1 VASQEEQGKEIG
13 TMWKQTAEDFWTTG
27 LRLAVLVLLQ
37 IDEARLKLRRAETG
51 QSMVEYAIVV
61 ALVALIAMA
70 GVQAFGN
77 GVQQVFQQLL
87 SKIQSIGA

>member
-1 VASQEEQGKEIG
+1 
-13 TMWKQTAEDFWTTG
+13 MWKQTAEDVWTTA
-27 LRLAVLVLLQ
+27 LRLAVVVLLR
-37 IDEARLKLRRAETG
+37 IEEARLKLRRAEAG

>member
-13 TMWKQTAEDFWTTG
+13 TMWKQTAEDFWTTA
-27 LRLAVLVLLQ
+27 LRLAVVVLLR
-37 IDEARLKLRRAETG
+37 IGEARLKLRRAEAG

>member
-1 VASQEEQGKEIG
+1 MMVRQTVETIWVAAIRLHVL
-13 TMWKQTAEDFWTTG
+13 MA
-27 LRLAVLVLLQ
+27 LAVGDVKT
-37 IDEARLKLRRAETG
+37 RLRRAETG

-87 SKIQSIGA
+87 SKIQSIGS

>member
-1 VASQEEQGKEIG
+1 
-13 TMWKQTAEDFWTTG
+13 MWKQTAEDLHMTT
-27 LRLAVLVLLQ
+27 LRLIALIALWVS
-37 IDEARLKLRRAETG
+37 EARVRLRRPEAG

>member
-1 VASQEEQGKEIG
+1 
-13 TMWKQTAEDFWTTG
+13 MWKQTAEDLQMTT
-27 LRLAVLVLLQ
+27 LRFITLIALWVS
-37 IDEARLKLRRAETG
+37 EARVRLCRSEAG

-87 SKIQSIGA
+87 SKIQSVGA

>member
-1 VASQEEQGKEIG
+1 
-13 TMWKQTAEDFWTTG
+13 MWKQTAEDFWTTG
-27 LRLAVLVLLQ
+27 LRLAVLVLLR
-37 IDEARLKLRRAETG
+37 IDEARLKLRRAEAG

>member
-1 VASQEEQGKEIG
+1 MWLRMEMATIEEK
-13 TMWKQTAEDFWTTG
+13 
-27 LRLAVLVLLQ
+27 VLTLSVSLMVWLQ
-37 IDEARLKLRRAETG
+37 NARRRAAGEAG

-70 GVQAFGN
+70 GVQAFGQ

-87 SKIQSIGA
+87 SKIQSIGS

>member
-1 VASQEEQGKEIG
+1 
-13 TMWKQTAEDFWTTG
+13 MWKQTAEDFWTTA
-27 LRLAVLVLLQ
+27 LRLAVVVLLR
-37 IDEARLKLRRAETG
+37 IEEARLKLRRAEAG